1 MKKRNDITYNDLV
14 STLYYDWEHPLA
26 ENESLTRNIT
36 FQVTDDCCMNC
47 SYCLT
52 GDTQILMSDFTT
64 KSIKD
69 IRVGDKVMAFPEY
82 SDTNNV
88 RIFETTVTAIFHRK
102 TSELSTIRVGKNTI
116 CITPNHKVLT
126 DQFCGLDWKCAGDL
140 SDGDTVFCYDDD
152 MNLRPEKVNECNHFD
167 YKQPCDVYNFE
178 TECHT
183 YIANNVCVHNCYQG
197 HKGHR
202 VMSKEVA
209 RKGVDLL
216 FDMYEKNDSP
226 FINKK
231 TKAII
236 LDFIGGE
243 PLMAI
248 DVIDYICTYFV
259 QKCLELDHPW
269 LYTWRAAMTSN
280 GALYFE
286 PAVQD
291 FLKKFRGNVSFSIT
305 LDGPKEIHDTCRV
318 YHDGRGNF
326 DDAYAAMKHFN
337 SHYYEELGTKVTIAP
352 ENLHNLNKIV
362 DFFLSEGMNLIH
374 ANCVYEVKWTYEH
387 SKVLY
392 DEMKIMADKLLDL
405 NDETVVSLFDDKH
418 FQPLLPEEN
427 SNWCGGDMKMLAFD
441 PAGIAYPCLRYMP
454 SSLGTDRAPII
465 VGSVDGIFVTEEQK
479 HIKEYMDKITRRSQ
493 STDECFN
500 CPIAGGCS
508 WCSAWNYQETGSV
521 NKRSTNICA
530 MHKARSLANVYYW
543 NKWYKQN
550 GIDKVFKMY
559 LPKEEA
565 LKIIDEQEYDMLA
578 ELSKE

>member
-1 MKKRNDITYNDLV
+1 MKKRVDIGYHDYVYKLFFEPGLDLA
-14 STLYYDWEHPLA
+14 P
-26 ENESLTRNIT
+26 NESLTRNIT

-47 SYCLT
+47 SYC
-52 GDTQILMSDFTT
+52 
-64 KSIKD
+64 
-69 IRVGDKVMAFPEY
+69 
-82 SDTNNV
+82 
-88 RIFETTVTAIFHRK
+88 
-102 TSELSTIRVGKNTI
+102 
-116 CITPNHKVLT
+116 
-126 DQFCGLDWKCAGDL
+126 
-140 SDGDTVFCYDDD
+140 
-152 MNLRPEKVNECNHFD
+152 
-167 YKQPCDVYNFE
+167 
-178 TECHT
+178 
-183 YIANNVCVHNCYQG
+183 YQG

-202 VMSKEVA
+202 IMSKEVA

-243 PLMAI
+243 PLMAV

-269 LYTWRAAMTSN
+269 LYTWRASMTSN

-286 PAVQD
+286 PAVQN

-305 LDGPKEIHDTCRV
+305 LDGPKEIHDACRV

-362 DFFLSEGMNLIH
+362 DFFLAEGMNLIH
-374 ANCVYEVKWTYEH
+374 ANCVYEAKWTYEQA
-387 SKVLY
+387 SVFY
-392 DEMKIMADKLLDL
+392 DELKKMADKLL
-405 NDETVVSLFDDKH
+405 EPTVSLFDEA
-418 FQPLLPEEN
+418 FFRPLPPEEN

-441 PAGIAYPCLRYMP
+441 PAGIAYPCLRYMS

-465 VGSVDGIFVTEEQK
+465 VGSVDGLFVTEEQK
-479 HIKEYMDKITRRSQ
+479 NIKEYMDKITRRSQ

-500 CPIAGGCS
+500 CPIAGGCA

-565 LKIIDEQEYDMLA
+565 LKIINEQEYDMLA